1 MKKDIRYVPSPSTVV
16 EGMLD
21 LAALT
26 SLDTLYDLGC
36 GDGRIVIGAAAR
48 GARAVGIDI
57 DPGLI
62 ARCQENARLAG
73 CADSVEFRVGN
84 FFQVDLSQATV
95 ITLYLL
101 TSVNRALRSRLLALQ
116 PGTRLISH
124 SFDMDDWLPD
134 RMVTVDCKQLYLWT
148 VP

>member
-1 MKKDIRYVPSPSTVV
+1 M
-16 EGMLD
+16 
-21 LAALT
+21 
-26 SLDTLYDLGC
+26 
-36 GDGRIVIGAAAR
+36 
-48 GARAVGIDI
+48 
-57 DPGLI
+57 
-62 ARCQENARLAG
+62 
-73 CADSVEFRVGN
+73 GN
-84 FFQVDLSQATV
+84 FFQVDFSQATV

-101 TSVNRALRSRLLALQ
+101 NSVNRALRSRLLALQ